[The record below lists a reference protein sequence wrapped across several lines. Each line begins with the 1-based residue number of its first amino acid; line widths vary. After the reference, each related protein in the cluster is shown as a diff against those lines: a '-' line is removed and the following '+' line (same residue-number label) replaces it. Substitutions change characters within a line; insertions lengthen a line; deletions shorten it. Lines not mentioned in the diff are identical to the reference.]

1 VTPFDKAIRAGLMSY
16 FRPFRHSLLI
26 AAAVL
31 VADLGGRLAFA
42 FQMSRVILLE
52 AVVFGTAALLLVWAA
67 RRDREQP
74 TAWRVDLWLAVI
86 FGLGSLRAGLW
97 SGGLPVGVANLA
109 VLGVGML
116 AALGYRFRRWV
127 VRRGRPA

>member
-1 VTPFDKAIRAGLMSY
+1 MSY

-31 VADLGGRLAFA
+31 VADVGGRLAFA

-67 RRDREQP
+67 RRDREQSP

-86 FGLGSLRAGLW
+86 FGLASLRAGLW

-116 AALGYRFRRWV
+116 AALGYGLRRWV
-127 VRRGRPA
+127 LRRGRPA